1 MSILFLIGGLAVV
14 IIGAN
19 GLVSGASSIAKRLKI
34 SDMVIGL
41 TIVSIGT
48 STPELAI
55 SIISAI
61 KGSTD
66 IAVGNIL
73 GSNIANILLILGI
86 SAMVYPL
93 TVQNNTQFK
102 EIPLAVLAILII
114 GVTGNDI
121 FLDKGTT
128 NVITRADGI
137 IMLSFFIVFMYY
149 TFHIAK
155 TDKAPE
161 GEQFNVQPTW
171 KSIIYIVFG
180 IVGLYFGGQFFVDGA
195 IEIAR
200 HFGMSDKLIGLTIVA
215 IGTSLPE
222 LATSVVAA
230 YKKKSDIA
238 VGNVVGSNIMNV
250 FLILGITATIS
261 PLPLSSGANIDI
273 GVALLASIF
282 LFMSTFFMGKRLV
295 SRVEGGIFLAT
306 YIAYVTYLIIN
317 Q

>member
-1 MSILFLIGGLAVV
+1 MV